1 MTRPLLFLDC
11 VSKRYWRGRQE
22 IVVLDEV
29 SFDLHAGEFAA
40 IFGQRASGKTPLL
53 RIAAG
58 IEAADSGTVRFE
70 GEDLTA
76 WARKR
81 GSGLHPRIGWMRR
94 QGPFLP
100 SMEMLDYMA
109 FPLLRD
115 VSHDDAHRLA
125 TRALRRIGASE
136 LARARWRELD
146 DAERTLVMI
155 AQAVV
160 REPALLVA
168 DDPTMGLG
176 TVERENVL
184 TRLRE
189 IADETGMAV
198 LMAVPDVP
206 DMLRSHTV
214 MSLSDGEL
222 IRPTRHDMRADVIE
236 FPRGRGESA

>member
-1 MTRPLLFLDC
+1 VTGPLLSLDR
-11 VSKRYWRGRQE
+11 VSKRYWRGRHE
-22 IVVLDEV
+22 IVVLDNV
-29 SFDLHAGEFAA
+29 SFDVEAGEFAA

-58 IEAADSGTVRFE
+58 IEPADRGTVRFR

-81 GSGLHPRIGWMRR
+81 GSGLHPRMGWLRR
-94 QGPFLP
+94 DGPFLP
-100 SMEMLDYMA
+100 SMQMLDWVA
-109 FPLLRD
+109 FPLLGR
-115 VSHDDAHRLA
+115 VLHDEADRLA
-125 TRALRRIGASE
+125 TRALRRMGADE
-136 LARARWRELD
+136 LARARWAELD
-146 DAERTLVMI
+146 NAERTLVMI
-155 AQAVV
+155 AQAIV

-176 TVERENVL
+176 ATEREGVL
-184 TRLRE
+184 RHLRD
-189 IADETGMAV
+189 IAKETGMAV

-222 IRPTRHDMRADVIE
+222 IRPTRRTMRADVIE
-236 FPRGRGESA
+236 FPRGHDQSA